1 VRARKPRATLA
12 KKRAARR
19 AGARYHVRT
28 MKTTLPLPRSLALV
42 TLFAAALL
50 SLRAEDAAPAAKPE
64 APPARADMMKSM
76 AGMMEHMGG
85 MMRGMAGDDTG
96 KSDAAKPMC
105 ECCQMMSSKMDM
117 AKEAKQAEPAKPA
130 TDPADPHAGHAGH

>member
-1 VRARKPRATLA
+1 MRARKPRAALA

-19 AGARYHVRT
+19 AGACYHVGT
-28 MKTTLPLPRSLALV
+28 MKTPLLPIPRSLALV
-42 TLFAAALL
+42 TLLVAALL
-50 SLRAEDAAPAAKPE
+50 SLRAEDAAPAAKSE

-96 KSDAAKPMC
+96 KADAAKP
-105 ECCQMMSSKMDM
+105 
-117 AKEAKQAEPAKPA
+117 AEPAKPA
-130 TDPADPHAGHAGH
+130 ADSADPHAGH